1 MTESVT
7 TGPADGELLL
17 LTSVEGKAARLGH
30 ALTLRV
36 EDWSCTTTF
45 DGQAPTAVTLTA
57 QLPSLSVVK
66 GSGGVKPLSDKD
78 KRTILTSAGKTL
90 GAQTNP
96 TLSFT
101 STSIDGTSAVHGTVD
116 LHGTTRPIDVTVSVQ
131 GDQVQATTTIRQTD
145 FGITPYSQMLG
156 ALQVGDDVEVRLAV
170 TLQR

>member
-1 MTESVT
+1 MTDSVT
-7 TGPADGELLL
+7 TGPGDGELLL

-45 DGQAPTAVTLTA
+45 DGQTPTAVTLTA

-66 GSGGVKPLSDKD
+66 GTGGVKPLSDKD

-90 GAQTNP
+90 GAEKNP
-96 TLSFT
+96 TLTFT

-116 LHGTTRPIDVTVSVQ
+116 LHGTTRPVDVTVTVE

-170 TLQR
+170 TLRR